1 MKPANHK
8 GLQVDGL
15 LKEFGGV
22 RAVAGVS
29 FSAGPGEFISL
40 LGPSGCGKTT
50 TLRCI
55 AGFEHP
61 QAGRITLDGAPLTD
75 AAAGIFTPPHQ
86 RRFGMVFQS
95 YAVWPHMTV
104 FENVAY
110 PMKVQGGVAR
120 AEIAERVRA
129 KLEMVGLS
137 GLEQRYPSHLSGG
150 QQQRVA
156 LARAI
161 VMEPHALLFDEP
173 LSNLDAKL
181 RERMRFELIDLQRQ
195 LGVPAVYVTH
205 DQTEAMVMSD
215 RILVMQNGLIAQE
228 GGPEDIYNRP
238 ANAFVA
244 DFIGLCNFLEAE
256 VLAQNAAGR
265 WQVRS
270 ALGTHGCV
278 GDLPLSVAD
287 RVTLMIRP
295 ERVALTAAS
304 GEPAGADATGAEVR
318 RRYFLGAHTEYAL
331 AVGGTMLRAQVTAP
345 IIHPVGA
352 QVRLEIA
359 PEDCRVVRR
368 NEG

>member
-1 MKPANHK
+1 MTDGTSQ
-8 GLQVDGL
+8 GLEIQGL
-15 LKEFGGV
+15 VKDFGGV
-22 RAVAGVS
+22 RAVEGIS
-29 FSAGPGEFISL
+29 FAAGPGDFISL

-61 QAGRITLDGAPLTD
+61 QQGRITLGGAPLTD

-104 FENVAY
+104 FDNVAY
-110 PMKVQGGVAR
+110 PLKVQGGIAR
-120 AEIAERVRA
+120 RDIAERVRA
-129 KLEMVGLS
+129 KLDMVGLS

-181 RERMRFELIDLQRQ
+181 RERMRFELIELQRQ
-195 LGVPAVYVTH
+195 LGIPAVYVTH

-215 RILVMQNGLIAQE
+215 RILVMEKGTIAQE
-228 GGPEDIYNRP
+228 GGPEDIYARP

-244 DFIGLCNFLEAE
+244 DFIGLCNFIDAE
-256 VLAQNAAGR
+256 VVATAGGGR
-265 WQVRS
+265 WQVQS
-270 ALGTHGCV
+270 ALGRHDCV
-278 GDLPLSVAD
+278 SETPLAAGD

-295 ERVALTAAS
+295 ERIALGS
-304 GEPAGADATGAEVR
+304 PCAGGIAAEVR
-318 RRYFLGAHTEYAL
+318 RRYFLGAQTEYQL
-331 AVGGTMLRAQVTAP
+331 AVADTLLRAQISVPSAHAIGT
-345 IIHPVGA
+345 
-352 QVRLEIA
+352 QVNLHVA

-368 NEG
+368 G